1 MRNIALLFLM
11 YYYSGDQIE
20 KNKTGWAHG
29 TYGRWEM
36 CLQGFAVI
44 SGKEITKKNQAQLG
58 DYNKMNLQ
66 EMGWKGMDW
75 IDLAQD
81 RYR

>member
-44 SGKEITKKNQAQLG
+44 SGKEITKKN
-58 DYNKMNLQ
+58 
-66 EMGWKGMDW
+66 
-75 IDLAQD
+75 
-81 RYR
+81 